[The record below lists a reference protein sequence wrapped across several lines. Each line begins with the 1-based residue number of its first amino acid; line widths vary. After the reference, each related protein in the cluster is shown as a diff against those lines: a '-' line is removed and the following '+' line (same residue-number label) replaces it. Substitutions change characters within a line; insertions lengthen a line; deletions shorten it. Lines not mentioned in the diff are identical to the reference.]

1 MELFSETPL
10 LACKFCFTSDLG
22 RAGGGQGRHGTC
34 TRWFYRS
41 VREHVLVHILDR
53 RRAHRSNAA
62 GARLDRE
69 LQQRKSR
76 QVVSEAADADA
87 AHTPVQVTE
96 RTRRRIS
103 EEETTSR
110 SGVTTSTHSGLGR
123 SDSDDGFDGRS
134 RDGLGDS
141 ASESDCLDATQSD
154 DDFSDDLG
162 DDLLNFDTVEQDEFG
177 NYAATSLIENDD
189 DNTHERALAFRKPGD
204 VWALCEQ
211 GNRGSTRCSSRT
223 IGTCWAFPKSQ
234 DCVSI
239 QG

>member
-1 MELFSETPL
+1 L

-162 DDLLNFDTVEQDEFG
+162 DDLLNFDTVEQDEFD

>member
-110 SGVTTSTHSGLGR
+110 SGVTTSTHSGLGS

-162 DDLLNFDTVEQDEFG
+162 DDLLNFDTVEQDEFD
-177 NYAATSLIENDD
+177 NYAATSLLKTTTT
-189 DNTHERALAFRKPGD
+189 THTSGRLRF
-204 VWALCEQ
+204 
-211 GNRGSTRCSSRT
+211 GNRVTSGRCANKETAAVRD
-223 IGTCWAFPKSQ
+223 AHRAR
-234 DCVSI
+234 
-239 QG
+239 

>member
-110 SGVTTSTHSGLGR
+110 SGVTTSTHSGLGS

>member
-189 DNTHERALAFRKPGD
+189 DNPHERALAFRKPGD

>member
-1 MELFSETPL
+1 
-10 LACKFCFTSDLG
+10 LAALEGGREDMARVRDGSIEAFASTCSSISSIGDEPIDLMRQERDLTG
-22 RAGGGQGRHGTC
+22 N
-34 TRWFYRS
+34 
-41 VREHVLVHILDR
+41 
-53 RRAHRSNAA
+53 SNK
-62 GARLDRE
+62 
-69 LQQRKSR
+69 RKSR